1 MRCSPGAGREVTG
14 FLAAFLPRFRLDRCG
29 IDTERQAAV
38 LVAVAQ
44 GGERVLTVTPLAY
57 TENVRVGMTLAE
69 ARSHCPQVV
78 VERLDAEA
86 EMRDREGLAACLQR
100 FSPDVRV
107 APPDAVLLHGRADLL
122 APVRQAL
129 VNLGHAARL
138 VWAPLREVAL
148 VLARHS
154 PRDRVL
160 RVEDQR
166 SAVGELSISV
176 MARRDPRLFGL
187 EEHLPI
193 LEVNAVQTLTSA
205 GIRTLASLGSL
216 PASSLTGRFGRQ
228 ILPAWAL
235 ARGAASS
242 GDATESV
249 AVLPKAPAERQVE
262 CEFPE
267 PVDNLDALMFVLHGL
282 LRDVAASLEERGE
295 AVTRLIVRLR
305 LEQGALVVP
314 VRLGT
319 PGRSPD
325 RVFKLL
331 RLRFERVR
339 LESPVVAIGVE
350 VAETCVWRPGQGGLF
365 DRADREE
372 PLADLIARLQDAL
385 GKEAVVRPVLANRH
399 RPEAAWTA
407 VPEGDAAPKPIVP
420 PKRDPAMAHEP
431 GGEEGQAA
439 RPRPTLLL
447 PEPLPVRVIATPS
460 GRPRALG
467 GLIAPAGIPG
477 GTREWVP
484 VTGANGPERLSGE
497 WWMPAGV
504 SRDYWVCTLEDGRIA
519 WVYRDG
525 DSDRW
530 LLHGWFDGGR
540 EVQSGPRVRSGNGA
554 GSSGSAGVRSA
565 GAPLYAELICRSNFS
580 FCEGASFPAELVEQA
595 KALGLAGLALTD
607 RDGLYGAVQAHRAA
621 KKAGFPLTHG
631 ALLTVR
637 EGDARRSVAVLVQ
650 NRKGWSSLCRLL
662 TAGRFEGHDTALFN
676 APRRVDGPGGTIQPA
691 GSDAGSDP
699 EPLGYRPDKVWAE
712 LPFERLLS
720 GNEGLVVMLRG
731 RWPGAVVGRLQD
743 SCGDRL
749 YQAVSRRLDPD
760 EAGWIEQLRA
770 GEVPCVATND
780 VLMHTRERGRLQDVL
795 TCIRLGVTLPN
806 LGQRAQPN
814 TERALIEPRRMLAR
828 FAAWPDMI
836 ERTLEIQARCTFSL
850 DELKYQYP
858 REVVPA
864 GYTAQQWLE
873 ELTRRGMHQR
883 YRGQAPEE
891 VKAQVVHEL
900 DIIGRLNF
908 ASYFLTVHDMVRF
921 ARTRDILCQ
930 GRGSAANSAVCYVLG
945 VTPVD
950 PARQKLLFER
960 FISEERGE
968 PPDIDIDFEH
978 ERREEVLQYV
988 YNKYGRDRAAMVNE
1002 VIAWRGKMAVRDV
1015 GKALGFGP
1023 DAVDQLAKTMGHF
1036 DVLSAEEAGG
1046 TGVGTAPL
1054 QNGPLQN
1061 GPLQNGPLQNGP
1073 VHEPAPP
1080 RTFEPVHGPG
1090 GSKPRPRDNAD
1101 APDPKPPGWALRLRE
1116 AGVDLGDSSVEHLI
1130 QLATQIQGFP
1140 RHTSIHVGGFVIS
1153 DDPLIDTAPIEPARM
1168 DARTVLQWDKNDIDD
1183 LGFVKVDMLA
1193 LGMLTAIRK
1202 AFRMIQSWHGRVLDL
1217 TNIPTEDPS
1226 VYTMLGHADSIGVF
1240 QIESRAQ
1247 QSMLP
1252 RLRPRNFYDLV
1263 VETAIVRPGP
1273 IQGGMVHPYLRRRSG
1288 EEPITYADERL
1299 RPILERTMGVP
1310 IFQEQVMAMA
1320 VAVGGFTPGEADQL
1334 RRAMGA
1340 WRKRGGLHE
1349 IGERLMDGMR
1359 KNGITPEYAEQIFKQ
1374 IQGFAEYGFP
1384 ESHAASFAHLVYVS
1398 SWLRCHYP
1406 AAFTAALINSQPM
1419 GFYAPR
1425 SLIADSERHGVTAR
1439 EVDVTVSCWD
1449 CTMEGGVGQA
1459 PDLRLGLRLI
1469 RGFRVESAERLVQAR
1484 REAAFTSLADLRR
1497 RAGLGEGELGL
1508 LARADALRTL
1518 LGGADRRAAS
1528 WAVSGLWPGLFAP
1541 LGRKEECEL
1550 PAAAPTDEVLDDYA
1564 STGLSLRQHPV
1575 GLMRPQ
1581 LARRGFT
1588 TLGRLPEIAQATV
1601 VRVAGLVSHRQ
1612 RPATAS
1618 GVVFL
1623 TLEDETGSGNIV
1635 VWPKVYDRQRSL
1647 VRGAQLVEVYGK
1659 LERTQGSGGPDEVGD
1674 VLNVI
1679 AWNFAPLSLG
1689 TAVAASSRDF
1699 R

>member
-1 MRCSPGAGREVTG
+1 MTG

-29 IDTERQAAV
+29 IDSEKQAAV

-57 TENVRVGMTLAE
+57 AENVRVGMTLAE
-69 ARSHCPQVV
+69 ARSHCPHVL
-78 VERLDAEA
+78 VERLDVEG
-86 EMRDREGLAACLQR
+86 EVRDRAGLVACLGR

-107 APPDAVLLHGRADLL
+107 APPDAVLLHGKAELL
-122 APVRQAL
+122 GPVRQVL
-129 VNLGHAARL
+129 VGLGHAVRL

-148 VLARHS
+148 LLARHGPAGGDSS
-154 PRDRVL
+154 PHVDL
-160 RVEDQR
+160 TLGQKAQR
-166 SAVGELSISV
+166 AAVAEVPLTALV
-176 MARRDPRLFGL
+176 RRDPRLHGI

-193 LEVNAVQTLTSA
+193 LEEDTIATLSAA
-205 GIRTLASLGSL
+205 GIRTLAALGAL

-228 ILPAWAL
+228 ILPAYAL
-235 ARGAASS
+235 ARGERASV
-242 GDATESV
+242 DTV
-249 AVLPKAPAERQVE
+249 AVLPAPAPERQHE
-262 CEFPE
+262 CEFPD
-267 PVDNLDALMFVLHGL
+267 PVESLDALVFVLHGL
-282 LRDVAASLEERGE
+282 LRDVAANLEERGE
-295 AVTRLIVRLR
+295 AVTRLRVRLR

-319 PGRSPD
+319 PGRSAD
-325 RVFKLL
+325 RVYKLL
-331 RLRFERVR
+331 RLRLERVH

-372 PLADLIARLQDAL
+372 PLADLVARLQDAL
-385 GKEAVVRPVLANRH
+385 GKEAVVHPVLADRH

-407 VPEGDAAPKPIVP
+407 IPEGDAPPKPATV
-420 PKRDPAMAHEP
+420 PKRDPALAHEP
-431 GGEEGQAA
+431 GGEALPTR

-447 PEPLPVRVIATPS
+447 PEPLAVRVIAAPS

-467 GLIAPAGIPG
+467 GLEAAAGPPS
-477 GTREWVP
+477 GTREWATVRS
-484 VTGANGPERLSGE
+484 TEGPERLTGE
-497 WWMPAGV
+497 WWMPVGI
-504 SRDYWVCTLEDGRIA
+504 SRDYWACTLEDGRIA
-519 WVYRDG
+519 WVYRD
-525 DSDRW
+525 DPSDRW
-530 LLHGWFDGGR
+530 LLHGWFDAGR
-540 EVQSGPRVRSGNGA
+540 ETSGTGA
-554 GSSGSAGVRSA
+554 RSA
-565 GAPLYAELICRSNFS
+565 RPVAARPVAYAELICRSNFS
-580 FCEGASFPAELVEQA
+580 FCEGASFPAELVDRARE
-595 KALGLAGLALTD
+595 LGLSGMALTD
-607 RDGLYGAVQAHRAA
+607 RDGLYGAVQAHRTA
-621 KKAGFPLTHG
+621 KKAGLPLTHG

-637 EGDARRSVAVLVQ
+637 DGDSRRSVAVLVQ
-650 NRKGWSSLCRLL
+650 NRKGWASLCRLL
-662 TAGRFEGHDTALFN
+662 TASRFEGHDTAVFS
-676 APRRVDGPGGTIQPA
+676 APRTVDVPLA
-691 GSDAGSDP
+691 GEADP
-699 EPLGYRPDKVWAE
+699 EPFGYRPDKAWAE
-712 LPFERLLS
+712 LPLDRLLAGS
-720 GNEGLVVMLRG
+720 EGLIVLLRG
-731 RWPGAVVGRLQD
+731 RWPSGSTGRLQD
-743 SCGDRL
+743 ACGDRL
-749 YQAVSRRLDPD
+749 YQAVSRRLAPD
-760 EAGWIEQLRA
+760 EETAIEALQA
-770 GEVPCVATND
+770 SGIPCVATND
-780 VLMHTRERGRLQDVL
+780 VLMHIRERSRLQDVL
-795 TCIRLGVTLPN
+795 TCIRLGLTLPN
-806 LGQRAQPN
+806 LGRRAQPN
-814 TERALIEPRRMLAR
+814 SERTLLAPDRMLAR
-828 FAAWPDMI
+828 FARWPDMI
-836 ERTLEIQARCTFSL
+836 ARTVEIQSRCTFSL

-858 REVVPA
+858 REVVPP
-864 GYTAQQWLE
+864 GYSAQEWLS
-873 ELTRRGMHQR
+873 ELTRRGMHLR
-883 YRGQAPEE
+883 YRGRAPEE
-891 VKAQVVHEL
+891 VSKQVAYEL

-908 ASYFLTVHDMVRF
+908 ASYFLTVHDVVRF

-950 PARQKLLFER
+950 PSRQKLLFER

-988 YNKYGRDRAAMVNE
+988 YAKYGRDRAAMVNE

-1015 GKALGFGP
+1015 GKALGFGA

-1036 DVLSAEEAGG
+1036 DVLSAGEPAE
-1046 TGVGTAPL
+1046 VGTAPV
-1054 QNGPLQN
+1054 QNTALETPTI
-1061 GPLQNGPLQNGP
+1061 
-1073 VHEPAPP
+1073 PP
-1080 RTFEPVHGPG
+1080 SAEGGKGKPRRRDPKPG
-1090 GSKPRPRDNAD
+1090 VAGSKPGPRDHAD
-1101 APDPKPPGWALRLRE
+1101 APDPKPRGWASRLRE
-1116 AGVDLGDSSVEHLI
+1116 AGVEQGDASVEHLI

-1168 DARTVLQWDKNDIDD
+1168 DARTVLQWDKNDVDD

-1217 TNIPTEDPS
+1217 TNIPAEDPA

-1273 IQGGMVHPYLRRRSG
+1273 IQGGMVHPYLRRRNG

-1349 IGERLMDGMR
+1349 IGERLMAGMR
-1359 KNGITPEYAEQIFKQ
+1359 QNGITPEYAEQIYKQ

-1398 SWLRCHYP
+1398 CWLRCHYP

-1425 SLIADSERHGVTAR
+1425 SLIADAERHGVTAR
-1439 EVDVTVSCWD
+1439 EVDVAISQWD
-1449 CTMEGGVGQA
+1449 CTMEGEFGQA
-1459 PDLRLGLRLI
+1459 PEVRLGFRLI
-1469 RGFRVESAERLVQAR
+1469 RGFQEETAERIVRAR
-1484 REAAFTSLADLRR
+1484 RDGPFESLADLRL
-1497 RAGLGEGELGL
+1497 RAGLGAGDLGL

-1518 LGGADRRAAS
+1518 LAGADRRAAS
-1528 WAVSGLWPGLFAP
+1528 WAVAGLWPGLFAP
-1541 LGRKEECEL
+1541 LARTETCEL
-1550 PAAAPTDEVLDDYA
+1550 PRAAPTDEVLADFA
-1564 STGLSLRQHPV
+1564 STGLSLREHPV
-1575 GLMRPQ
+1575 GLLRDRLDKQ
-1581 LARRGFT
+1581 GFT
-1588 TLGRLPEIAQATV
+1588 RLGRLIEVPHATV

-1618 GVVFL
+1618 GVVFM

-1635 VWPKVYDRQRSL
+1635 VWPKVYERQRSL
-1647 VRGAQLVEVYGK
+1647 IRGAQLVEVYGR
-1659 LERTQGSGGPDEVGD
+1659 LERTEGSGGQDEVGD

-1679 AWNFAPLSLG
+1679 AWNFKPLTLG
-1689 TAVAASSRDF
+1689 TPVAASSRDF